1 MRKTLA
7 VIVALLL
14 LSVIIVGVKRQR
26 GTPPSGEGASSS
38 GSSSEVF
45 VSWQPVNGPGHA
57 WSLKLPSAFSL
68 TFKSETG
75 DSVRYEQDRTTFEL
89 VTENAPSLKEYLS
102 VIDGERKT
110 GYEGQPSVT
119 IRKEAA
125 VSVGGHAASEREI
138 LLNAA
143 GFSALETYVFVNGN
157 VYQFS
162 TLFTGKDVL
171 NDEDRTLHRN
181 ILSTVTFGS

>member
-1 MRKTLA
+1 
-7 VIVALLL
+7 
-14 LSVIIVGVKRQR
+14 
-26 GTPPSGEGASSS
+26 
-38 GSSSEVF
+38 
-45 VSWQPVNGPGHA
+45 
-57 WSLKLPSAFSL
+57 
-68 TFKSETG
+68 
-75 DSVRYEQDRTTFEL
+75 
-89 VTENAPSLKEYLS
+89 
-102 VIDGERKT
+102 
-110 GYEGQPSVT
+110 
-119 IRKEAA
+119 
-125 VSVGGHAASEREI
+125 VGGHAASEREI